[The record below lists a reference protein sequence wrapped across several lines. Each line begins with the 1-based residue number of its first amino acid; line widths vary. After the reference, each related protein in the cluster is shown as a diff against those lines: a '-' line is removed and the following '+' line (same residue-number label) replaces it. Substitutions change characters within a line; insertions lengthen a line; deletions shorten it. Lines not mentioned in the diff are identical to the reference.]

1 MNKGLYRA
9 VCAVAAAALAFP
21 LAACGSG
28 GGDTGASGIT
38 ADDVQAALDSD
49 EDITLTVWT
58 WAYDI
63 RKKST
68 DAFMKK
74 YPHIKIDL
82 VSTGTSSDHYTKF
95 QNVVKA
101 GSGIPD
107 IVQTDYDSMPQ
118 YAATGSLANI
128 SEESIEKEFGSLYA
142 DAAWNAVHMG
152 DGLYG
157 IPSDQAPVAMYVRAD
172 ILEEYGI
179 DVPTTWD
186 EFEEAGKKLHEADP
200 TKYMGVFDTSNAHF
214 MDYFFRAAGVK
225 TYSVDGTEN
234 VSFDM
239 QNDETKGVMER
250 IQRMI
255 DEGVIEA
262 TATGTDQFT
271 RDFLDGRYATW
282 IDGCW
287 RGALIASNMPSLEGK
302 MTVELPPAYGDS
314 SADLKTATIGGSMLA
329 MTSACPKEKRAAAIA
344 YMNWVSSDPDA
355 IEAWRS
361 YGGSYFNAAKSFQTD
376 SEQANITDDFF
387 RGEKVKAV
395 YFESASKIND
405 DWDVLPFNSQ
415 YAQEFV
421 DTVVPELTEDG
432 DLYNALGKWQS
443 NLETYAEDQGFNV
456 VDK

>member
-1 MNKGLYRA
+1 M
-9 VCAVAAAALAFP
+9 AAAALAFP

-38 ADDVQAALDSD
+38 ADDVQAALNSD

-68 DAFMKK
+68 DTFMKK
-74 YPHIKIDL
+74 FPHIKIDL

-239 QNDETKGVMER
+239 QNDETKEVMER

-287 RGALIASNMPSLEGK
+287 RGALIASNMPSLESK

-329 MTSACPKEKRAAAIA
+329 MT
-344 YMNWVSSDPDA
+344 
-355 IEAWRS
+355 
-361 YGGSYFNAAKSFQTD
+361 
-376 SEQANITDDFF
+376 
-387 RGEKVKAV
+387 
-395 YFESASKIND
+395 
-405 DWDVLPFNSQ
+405 
-415 YAQEFV
+415 
-421 DTVVPELTEDG
+421 
-432 DLYNALGKWQS
+432 
-443 NLETYAEDQGFNV
+443 
-456 VDK
+456 

>member
-1 MNKGLYRA
+1 M
-9 VCAVAAAALAFP
+9 AAAALAFP

-186 EFEEAGKKLHEADP
+186 EFEEAGKKLH
-200 TKYMGVFDTSNAHF
+200 
-214 MDYFFRAAGVK
+214 
-225 TYSVDGTEN
+225 
-234 VSFDM
+234 
-239 QNDETKGVMER
+239 
-250 IQRMI
+250 
-255 DEGVIEA
+255 
-262 TATGTDQFT
+262 
-271 RDFLDGRYATW
+271 
-282 IDGCW
+282 
-287 RGALIASNMPSLEGK
+287 
-302 MTVELPPAYGDS
+302 
-314 SADLKTATIGGSMLA
+314 
-329 MTSACPKEKRAAAIA
+329 
-344 YMNWVSSDPDA
+344 
-355 IEAWRS
+355 
-361 YGGSYFNAAKSFQTD
+361 
-376 SEQANITDDFF
+376 
-387 RGEKVKAV
+387 
-395 YFESASKIND
+395 
-405 DWDVLPFNSQ
+405 
-415 YAQEFV
+415 
-421 DTVVPELTEDG
+421 
-432 DLYNALGKWQS
+432 
-443 NLETYAEDQGFNV
+443 
-456 VDK
+456 

>member
-1 MNKGLYRA
+1 M
-9 VCAVAAAALAFP
+9 
-21 LAACGSG
+21 
-28 GGDTGASGIT
+28 
-38 ADDVQAALDSD
+38 
-49 EDITLTVWT
+49 WT

-152 DGLYG
+152 AGLYG

-225 TYSVDGTEN
+225 TYSVDQGGHGTH
-234 VSFDM
+234 
-239 QNDETKGVMER
+239 
-250 IQRMI
+250 
-255 DEGVIEA
+255 
-262 TATGTDQFT
+262 
-271 RDFLDGRYATW
+271 
-282 IDGCW
+282 
-287 RGALIASNMPSLEGK
+287 
-302 MTVELPPAYGDS
+302 PAHD
-314 SADLKTATIGGSMLA
+314 
-329 MTSACPKEKRAAAIA
+329 RRRRH
-344 YMNWVSSDPDA
+344 
-355 IEAWRS
+355 RS
-361 YGGSYFNAAKSFQTD
+361 
-376 SEQANITDDFF
+376 
-387 RGEKVKAV
+387 
-395 YFESASKIND
+395 
-405 DWDVLPFNSQ
+405 
-415 YAQEFV
+415 
-421 DTVVPELTEDG
+421 DG
-432 DLYNALGKWQS
+432 DRHRSVHPGFPRRTLRHMDRRLLARRADRQQHAL
-443 NLETYAEDQGFNV
+443 A
-456 VDK
+456 